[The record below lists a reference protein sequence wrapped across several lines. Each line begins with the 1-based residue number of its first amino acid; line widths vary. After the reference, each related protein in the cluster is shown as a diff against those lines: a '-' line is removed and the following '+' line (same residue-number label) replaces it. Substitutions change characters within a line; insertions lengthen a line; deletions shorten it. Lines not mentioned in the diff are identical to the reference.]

1 MGWMWRN
8 AERRTEKP
16 EEEKEGLRG
25 EEESGGKR
33 KQERRKR
40 REGTL
45 LFPNSFEFSISR
57 GEGWV
62 GGGQWPVRVIGWPP
76 RTCHRRVAEDEA
88 PVWRGVV
95 DEGMCGAGE
104 GLGRKAS

>member
-1 MGWMWRN
+1 MD
-8 AERRTEKP
+8 AEARGAKNREAGGGKGGI
-16 EEEKEGLRG
+16 KG

>member
-1 MGWMWRN
+1 MGWMWRH

-33 KQERRKR
+33 KQQRRK

>member
-1 MGWMWRN
+1 MGWMRRH

-40 REGTL
+40 REGTF

>member
-1 MGWMWRN
+1 MGWMRRH

-33 KQERRKR
+33 KQERRK

>member
-1 MGWMWRN
+1 MGWMRRH

-33 KQERRKR
+33 KQERRK

-88 PVWRGVV
+88 PVWREVV